1 MFSQATIK
9 PTTLIAGCSWAKASK
24 VPNTLA
30 APHISNFISSMP
42 GPGLREMPP
51 VSKVMPLPTNT
62 VGAWASAAPL
72 YFKTIN
78 RRGWAEAC
86 ATAAKEPMPSLVTS
100 FNPITSQDMRECL
113 AMLFATWAKC
123 SGVAWLAGRLPHS
136 RASATPA
143 ICALAKSNCDLT
155 ALACGTPKVIFLKLN
170 AFALGLVAV

>member
-1 MFSQATIK
+1 MLVTTSPGFKALPPGMFSQATIK
-9 PTTLIAGCSWAKASK
+9 PTTLTAGCSWAKASK

-42 GPGLREMPP
+42 GPGLSEIPP

-72 YFKTIN
+72 YFKTIK

-100 FNPITSQDMRECL
+100 FRPMTSQEMRECL
-113 AMLFATWAKC
+113 AMFLATWARW

-143 ICALAKSNCDLT
+143 ICALAKSNWPLT
-155 ALACGTPKVIFLKLN
+155 APA
-170 AFALGLVAV
+170 